1 MAGVTYPTTTIPV
14 PADVQAHTNELFQFD
29 DEYLVQTDIRQD
41 DFVRIFDRNGQNVAD
56 KTEYL
61 FQMNDIANNSWYSP
75 SRSFIKIDYRV
86 ILAKNEA
93 DVSKEPQVPLSDLRG
108 IFNRIRFGLGGQTV
122 TDISDYFY
130 VYPASDNAFWTPQY
144 SDTVGTMM
152 GCYPVR
158 RDQPGNSQARYNTN
172 LTEGMT
178 VNDGAA
184 MAGIVT
190 SYNNHQTSWGK
201 REYLVGTSIDARE
214 DGVDV
219 TTVCSVFIPLYHLS
233 SVLQYFDKATTQIQW
248 ELQLFLH
255 NNQNI
260 NIESNTT
267 GATIPARL
275 ELANNGIELWARRI
289 TPTETARLVLT
300 EKMNRGLD
308 MSIKWADLQI
318 YKNTVFTGDIAG
330 VDPAA
335 WTSEGTL
342 LPFDLRV
349 TVTANRPV
357 SAVVLFQY
365 TDGPMGTLNSQE
377 WAYDSFDTGFLSRLQ
392 MLVNNVQIPTEGI
405 DMINLYTQDNL
416 APLEYPHIRDQ
427 YSSDVSRPYYE
438 YLRYTGNYKAPYLT
452 GFGGGAGTLSL
463 EDWRNRCPA
472 YCFDLS
478 AREIGQWAGGS
489 SEIRLRGSVKV
500 PTPYNSA
507 VPPDPDELHPSQRNK
522 DITAWVLLYTE
533 RTLGIHLQN
542 WNSYVGVA

>member
-86 ILAKNEA
+86 VLAQGDG
-93 DVSKEPQVPLSDLRG
+93 DVVDSPQVPLSDLRG
-108 IFNRIRFGLGGQTV
+108 IFNRVRFGLGGQTV
-122 TDISDYFY
+122 TDISDYFF

-144 SDTVGTMM
+144 AHTIGTMM

-158 RDQPGNSQARYNTN
+158 RTQPGNEQAKFLNE
-172 LTEGMT
+172 TEEMT
-178 VNDGAA
+178 VNNDTLPPTQ
-184 MAGIVT
+184 ICT
-190 SYNNHQTSWGK
+190 SWNNHQTSWGK
-201 REYLVGTSIDARE
+201 REYLVDTSATARE
-214 DGVDV
+214 SGTIL

-233 SVLQYFDKATTQIQW
+233 SVLQYFDKATTQLQW

-255 NNQNI
+255 DNQNI
-260 NIESNTT
+260 NIETDSD
-267 GATIPARL
+267 GVAALQQPKL
-275 ELANNGIELWARRI
+275 ELCGNGIELWARRI

-300 EKMNRGLD
+300 EKLNRGLD

-318 YKNTVFTGDIAG
+318 YKNTIFTGNIEA
-330 VDPAA
+330 PI
-335 WTSEGTL
+335 TPPTTN

-365 TDGPMGTLNSQE
+365 TDGPKGTLNSKE
-377 WAYDSFDTGFLSRLQ
+377 WAYDRFDTGFINRLQ
-392 MLVNNVQIPTEGI
+392 MLVNNVQIPTEGMN
-405 DMINLYTQDNL
+405 MINDYAEDN
-416 APLEYPHIRDQ
+416 AVGISYPHIREQ
-427 YSSDVSRPYYE
+427 FQSDVARTYYE

-489 SEIRLRGSVKV
+489 SEIRLRGNVV
-500 PTPYNSA
+500 
-507 VPPDPDELHPSQRNK
+507 VPPVFGAPPDDLPSQRYK
-522 DITAWVLLYTE
+522 EVTAWVLLYTE